1 MKSVKQSF
9 VTTLLSVSS
18 LTVGM
23 LTVGAFAAFPALA
36 DPAKGL
42 EIAEQRKAVD
52 MGWGDSVATMEM
64 LLRNKQGESSS
75 RLMRLKSLEVDDD
88 GDKGLTIFDEARDL
102 KRTPFV
108 NHTHTT
114 KSYDQ

>member
-1 MKSVKQSF
+1 MKIIKHF
-9 VTTLLSVSS
+9 MTKKTLITS
-18 LTVGM
+18 LITI
-23 LTVGAFAAFPALA
+23 GAFSAFPALA
-36 DPAKGL
+36 DPEKGL

-88 GDKGLTIFDEARDL
+88 GDKGLTIFDEIGRAH
-102 KRTPFV
+102 V
-108 NHTHTT
+108 
-114 KSYDQ
+114 